1 MATTTLK
8 AARLAK
14 GWTQCQ
20 LADAAQM
27 PQSHISR
34 LERRAENPK
43 LDTVRRLESALGLKA
58 GTLVFGRTA

>member
-20 LADAAQM
+20 LADAARI
-27 PQSHISR
+27 PQTRISR
-34 LERRAENPK
+34 LERRTRNPK
-43 LDTVRRLESALGLKA
+43 LDTVRRLEAALSLPA
-58 GTLVFGRTA
+58 GSLVFGEAA